1 MMTGMWALYAR
12 EVKRFQ
18 KIMLDTVFSP
28 LVNVALY
35 LGVFGVVAG
44 DRMVDGISY
53 LAFVYIGLL
62 SMMLINSSFSNP
74 SFALIIAKNV
84 GSIIDLQL
92 VPIRNWKIGI
102 AYALAGLTR
111 GFITLGIAVL
121 ATVWFIPLHT
131 IAHPALLL
139 AGVAIT
145 GIEFGMLGV
154 AFGFWAKSF
163 ESLTILTTFIM
174 QPMIFL
180 AGVFYPIATLPAP
193 WNIISQ
199 FNPIHQNVNLIRYAV
214 TGYSDGSVALS
225 ATVVV
230 LMSVVIFVIMN
241 VITRRNL
248 RMNQ

>member
-44 DRMVDGISY
+44 DRLVDGIPY
-53 LAFVYIGLL
+53 IVFVYVGLL

-121 ATVWFIPLHT
+121 ATIWFIPIHS
-131 IAHPALLL
+131 IAHPLLL
-139 AGVAIT
+139 ILGIIIT
-145 GIEFGMLGV
+145 GIQFGMLGV

-180 AGVFYPIATLPAP
+180 AGVFYPIATLPHP
-193 WNIISQ
+193 WNVISQ
-199 FNPIHQNVNLIRYAV
+199 FNPIHHNVNVIRYAA
-214 TGYSDGSVALS
+214 TGYSDGNVGTSF
-225 ATVVV
+225 VVV
-230 LMSVVIFVIMN
+230 LIISLAVFALMN
-241 VITRRNL
+241 FIARRNL
-248 RMNQ
+248 RMQ

>member
-131 IAHPALLL
+131 IEHPVLLL

-193 WNIISQ
+193 WNIVSQ
-199 FNPIHQNVNLIRYAV
+199 FNPIHHNVNIIRYAA
-214 TGYSDGSVALS
+214 TGYSDGSVMVSAIVVCAISALFF
-225 ATVVV
+225 A
-230 LMSVVIFVIMN
+230 LMNFV
-241 VITRRNL
+241 TRQNL
-248 RMNQ
+248 RMQ

>member
-44 DRMVDGISY
+44 DRLVDGIPY
-53 LAFVYIGLL
+53 IVFVYVGLL

-131 IAHPALLL
+131 IAHPLLL
-139 AGVAIT
+139 LTGIVIT

-180 AGVFYPIATLPAP
+180 AGVFYPIATLPHP
-193 WNIISQ
+193 WNVISQ
-199 FNPIHQNVNLIRYAV
+199 FNPIHHNVNVIRYAA
-214 TGYSDGSVALS
+214 TGYSDGNVGTSFA
-225 ATVVV
+225 VV
-230 LMSVVIFVIMN
+230 LIISLAVFALMN
-241 VITRRNL
+241 FITRRNL
-248 RMNQ
+248 RMQ

>member
-1 MMTGMWALYAR
+1 
-12 EVKRFQ
+12 
-18 KIMLDTVFSP
+18 
-28 LVNVALY
+28 
-35 LGVFGVVAG
+35 
-44 DRMVDGISY
+44 
-53 LAFVYIGLL
+53 
-62 SMMLINSSFSNP
+62 
-74 SFALIIAKNV
+74 
-84 GSIIDLQL
+84 

-131 IAHPALLL
+131 IAHPVLLL

-193 WNIISQ
+193 WNIVSQ
-199 FNPIHQNVNLIRYAV
+199 FNPIHHNVNIIRYAA
-214 TGYSDGSVALS
+214 TGYSDGSVMVSAIVVCAISALFF
-225 ATVVV
+225 A
-230 LMSVVIFVIMN
+230 LMNFV
-241 VITRRNL
+241 TRRNL
-248 RMNQ
+248 RMQ

>member
-44 DRMVDGISY
+44 DRLVDGIPY
-53 LAFVYIGLL
+53 IVFVYVGLL

-121 ATVWFIPLHT
+121 ATIWFIPIHS
-131 IAHPALLL
+131 IAHPLLL
-139 AGVAIT
+139 ILGIIIT
-145 GIEFGMLGV
+145 GIQFGMLGV

-180 AGVFYPIATLPAP
+180 AGVFYPIATLPTP
-193 WNIISQ
+193 WNIVSQ
-199 FNPIHQNVNLIRYAV
+199 FNPIHHNVNIIRYAA
-214 TGYSDGSVALS
+214 TGYSDGSVMISAIVVCAISVLFFAL
-225 ATVVV
+225 
-230 LMSVVIFVIMN
+230 MNFV
-241 VITRRNL
+241 TRRNL
-248 RMNQ
+248 RMQ